1 MSKPDMESRPLENS
15 SDLQPIPVYIA
26 PYEERG
32 DEISLIDLSR
42 VIAKRKGIIL
52 LSFLASMMLAVIYIF
67 FAEPVYKANAY
78 VLPPQQK
85 NIQGLLIDYR
95 DIEGIDVDRYTPESV
110 YSAFLDNLK
119 SQGARREFFDNHELI
134 KHYAAGESAKGIN
147 ADRIFE
153 KLFNERL
160 KVQIDKQNTSFVT
173 VSYSDSDAELAAQWT
188 NQIIDFVNKSTVN
201 QLFSDV
207 DSAIQSEIGKARFQ
221 LDSKLKF
228 AERRRLDEIIALKE
242 ALRIAKALGIQDAS
256 AFSKMAEKN
265 QSGLVVNTA
274 QVPTYMQGTKALEL
288 QISVLETRKSDEPF
302 ISGFRDLQ
310 ERRAFLEGISIDA
323 DALSAVTIDAVA
335 KTPYRAERPRKL
347 LVIFSAAT
355 LGLIIGLFLVF
366 VAEFRSKFYDEQEKA
381 SA

>member
-1 MSKPDMESRPLENS
+1 VSKPDMESRPLENS

>member
-147 ADRIFE
+147 ADHIFE

>member
-1 MSKPDMESRPLENS
+1 MESRPLENS

-52 LSFLASMMLAVIYIF
+52 LSFPASMMLAVIYIF

-228 AERRRLDEIIALKE
+228 AERRSLDEIIALK
-242 ALRIAKALGIQDAS
+242 
-256 AFSKMAEKN
+256 
-265 QSGLVVNTA
+265 
-274 QVPTYMQGTKALEL
+274 
-288 QISVLETRKSDEPF
+288 
-302 ISGFRDLQ
+302 
-310 ERRAFLEGISIDA
+310 
-323 DALSAVTIDAVA
+323 
-335 KTPYRAERPRKL
+335 
-347 LVIFSAAT
+347 
-355 LGLIIGLFLVF
+355 
-366 VAEFRSKFYDEQEKA
+366 
-381 SA
+381 

>member
-1 MSKPDMESRPLENS
+1 MESRPLENS

>member
-1 MSKPDMESRPLENS
+1 MESRPLENS

-323 DALSAVTIDAVA
+323 EALSAVTIDAVA